1 MTNLPKLLLIP
12 SKSTMG
18 DNLSHEEFRP
28 YKWKQNK
35 YYKPTR
41 GLEATSFAFKYS
53 SVMLLQKIK
62 TYISTVSGMS
72 ISIYSQPAISTEVHW
87 AARQPN
93 SSWERDE
100 VISRRRHGYHSIYSN
115 SIRPVFASL
124 K

>member
-1 MTNLPKLLLIP
+1 MKNSVLI
-12 SKSTMG
+12 
-18 DNLSHEEFRP
+18 NE
-28 YKWKQNK
+28 NK

-41 GLEATSFAFKYS
+41 DLEGTSFAFKYS

-62 TYISTVSGMS
+62 TYILTVSGMS
-72 ISIYSQPAISTEVHW
+72 ISIYLQPAISTEVHW

-100 VISRRRHGYHSIYSN
+100 GISKRRHGYHGIYSN